1 MSEMR
6 TAPQAESEAIALVV
20 ERLQVRFPQTPP
32 DIIDRA
38 VFEAH
43 REFDDQP
50 IRDFVPILV
59 ERQVRDQLGGWSASV

>member
-1 MSEMR
+1 MR
-6 TAPQAESEAIALVV
+6 TAPQAEVQAVALVAA
-20 ERLQVRFPQTPP
+20 RLHARFPQTPR
-32 DIIDRA
+32 DVIDRA

-59 ERQVRDQLGGWSASV
+59 ERQVRDQLGGWSASA